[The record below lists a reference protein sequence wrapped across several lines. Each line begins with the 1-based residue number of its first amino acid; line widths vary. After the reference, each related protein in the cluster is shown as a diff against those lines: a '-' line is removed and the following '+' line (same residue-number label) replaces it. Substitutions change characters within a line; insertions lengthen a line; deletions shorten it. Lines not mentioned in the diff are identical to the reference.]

1 MADRLTVDLVLLES
15 ISDRLRRSGEA
26 LRAAGAG
33 RLRAAPDAGEATP
46 IFAEL
51 LAQLSESSTGLAAGL
66 HDAGMRVS
74 EAGQTYAYEDT
85 AAGQRIIE
93 VL

>member
-26 LRAAGAG
+26 LRATGT
-33 RLRAAPDAGEATP
+33 RTPRTPDAGEATP

-51 LAQLSESSTGLAAGL
+51 LAQLSESSAGLAAGL
-66 HDAGMRVS
+66 RDAGTRVS
-74 EAGQTYAYEDT
+74 EAGQAYATEDT
-85 AAGQRIIE
+85 ASGQRISG